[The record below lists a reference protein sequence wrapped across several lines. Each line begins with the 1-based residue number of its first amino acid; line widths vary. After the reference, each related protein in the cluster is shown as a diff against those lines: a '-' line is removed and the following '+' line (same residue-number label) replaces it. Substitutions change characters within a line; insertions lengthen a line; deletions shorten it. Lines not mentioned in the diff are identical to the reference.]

1 MKYKAGD
8 RLVDPRD
15 GTIGEIVSVSTV
27 YPNDYCIKCDN
38 NNRDWYSESEIEQ
51 RFIKIW
57 PPEQY
62 CCNNFRYLRE
72 QNFIAISALGS
83 GYFIRM
89 ADEKYLTGDA
99 KMICV
104 PLYYCPFCGSETH
117 PENAQLEPT
126 DELEVER
133 RR

>member
-1 MKYKAGD
+1 MKYKVGD
-8 RLVDPRD
+8 KFVDPRD
-15 GTIGEIVSVSTV
+15 GIVGEIVSVSTV

-38 NNRDWYSESEIEQ
+38 NNRLWYSESEIEQ

-62 CCNNFRYLRE
+62 CCDNFEWMVKEGLFRVSRILPDNPKYFT
-72 QNFIAISALGS
+72 QVGS
-83 GYFIRM
+83 GGS
-89 ADEKYLTGDA
+89 AKY
-99 KMICV
+99 IS
-104 PLYYCPFCGSETH
+104 LYYCPFCGSETH
-117 PENAQLEPT
+117 PENAQPEPT